1 MIPMLVLALR
11 VEIEIIYKNQYPK
24 FFAEDRNEKIAMK
37 LINDLITQLLDPCLY
52 FSRFSFFESGR
63 EAIQLKQ
70 EKAKQCKNTSA
81 YQKFF
86 KRSALVEQLFPN
98 PSDGKVRAIFGTG
111 RQAIMSKTAELLKE
125 ATET

>member
-1 MIPMLVLALR
+1 
-11 VEIEIIYKNQYPK
+11 
-24 FFAEDRNEKIAMK
+24 MK
-37 LINDLITQLLDPCLY
+37 LINDLVTQLLDPCLY

-70 EKAKQCKNTSA
+70 EKAKQSKNTSA

-111 RQAIMSKTAELLKE
+111 RQAIMTKTAELL
-125 ATET
+125 

>member
-11 VEIEIIYKNQYPK
+11 VEIEVIYKNQYPK

-70 EKAKQCKNTSA
+70 EKAKQTKNTSA

-86 KRSALVEQLFPN
+86 KRSALVE
-98 PSDGKVRAIFGTG
+98 
-111 RQAIMSKTAELLKE
+111 
-125 ATET
+125 